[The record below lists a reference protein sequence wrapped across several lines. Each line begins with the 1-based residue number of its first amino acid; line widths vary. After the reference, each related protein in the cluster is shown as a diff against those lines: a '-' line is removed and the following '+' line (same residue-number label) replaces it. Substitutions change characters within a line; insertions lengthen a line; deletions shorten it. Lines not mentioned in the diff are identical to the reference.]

1 MNNYKAIDS
10 ENIANTYARADE
22 LLVSGKG
29 VLCIDSNG
37 RELID
42 FSSGIGVNSLG
53 FCDDEW
59 VKAVAGQA
67 AALQHVSNLFYSE
80 PQIKLAKALTDR
92 TGMSKVFFANSG
104 AEANECA
111 IKTARKYGNAGS
123 DGKRNEIVTLKNS
136 FHGRTVATITATG
149 QDEFHQ
155 YFYPFAEGF
164 RYCEAGSI
172 DELDSVVGE
181 NTCALML
188 EMIQGEGGVI
198 VMDKDYVKAAAELCC
213 QKDVLLIVDEVQTGI
228 GRTGTFFAYEQ
239 YDIEPDMVTFAKGIG
254 GGLPIGGVLFNEKT
268 MDILQPGDHGTT
280 FGGNPVVCAGAL
292 AVMNKLTPEFLCE
305 VAAKGE
311 YLAAR
316 LKNIPGIIDVD
327 GLGLMMGF
335 RVENKTPSEVVAECL
350 AAGLMTLTAHG
361 KVRLLPPLVIGY
373 DMIDKGLEIIA
384 AVVD

>member
-80 PQIKLAKALTDR
+80 PQIKLAKALTGR

>member
-335 RVENKTPSEVVAECL
+335 RVENKTPSDVVAECL

>member
-1 MNNYKAIDS
+1 
-10 ENIANTYARADE
+10 
-22 LLVSGKG
+22 
-29 VLCIDSNG
+29 
-37 RELID
+37 
-42 FSSGIGVNSLG
+42 
-53 FCDDEW
+53 
-59 VKAVAGQA
+59 
-67 AALQHVSNLFYSE
+67 
-80 PQIKLAKALTDR
+80 
-92 TGMSKVFFANSG
+92 
-104 AEANECA
+104 
-111 IKTARKYGNAGS
+111 
-123 DGKRNEIVTLKNS
+123 
-136 FHGRTVATITATG
+136 
-149 QDEFHQ
+149 
-155 YFYPFAEGF
+155 
-164 RYCEAGSI
+164 
-172 DELDSVVGE
+172 
-181 NTCALML
+181 
-188 EMIQGEGGVI
+188 
-198 VMDKDYVKAAAELCC
+198 
-213 QKDVLLIVDEVQTGI
+213 
-228 GRTGTFFAYEQ
+228 
-239 YDIEPDMVTFAKGIG
+239 MVTFAKGIG